1 MLLLANVSTIRSQ
14 TCGSIYGSGMLPG
27 MLCAGRLQG
36 GTDSCQGDS
45 GGPLMHEGR
54 IIGVVSWGYG
64 CAEPGLPGVYSD
76 IQYYHQ
82 WILERSGSSSLGT
95 HSTRLGVWLCL
106 WAWSWAWLVMCQS

>member
-1 MLLLANVSTIRSQ
+1 MLLLGNVSTIRSQ
-14 TCGSIYGSGMLPG
+14 TCGSIYGNGMLPG

-45 GGPLMHEGR
+45 GGPLMHQGR
-54 IIGVVSWGYG
+54 VIGVVSWGYG

-82 WILERSGSSSLGT
+82 WILERSGNS
-95 HSTRLGVWLCL
+95 STRLAACL
-106 WAWSWAWLVMCQS
+106 WLWPWALTWTWLVMCRI